1 MMQWSFS
8 PVVGS
13 WFVALVAIVLLTLLW
28 FGPAREKVSPDRRRK
43 LVYLRLAI
51 ILLTLLAL
59 IRPAWIHTTLTRQA
73 ATLMLLLDQSR
84 SMQVSDSA
92 GKQSRWQALSDGVYN
107 ALPRLLDLDRDLEVQ
122 IYTFDAAPHRIGWD
136 EGKFHLPESA
146 TGAESAIGYSLEEV
160 MRLSAGK
167 RLAGIILIS
176 DGAQRASLKHDA
188 APQIAARRLADL
200 GFPLYAVPLGQAR
213 GVGQVR
219 DVAVNEL
226 RVPASVFV
234 KNEMPV
240 QAIVRLDGYVNQQM
254 PVQLLVETEP
264 GKMTPIEAKPI
275 QATED
280 GQEFSIELKHVPITS
295 GEVKVTLQV
304 PPQPGE
310 TITAN
315 NSISTF
321 ATINSEGLSVLY
333 LEGVAR
339 VEQRFMR
346 RAMDDSPDIR
356 VDYLR
361 LDAQRRE
368 LNPPDMAERFKPGRY
383 DVYIIGDLD
392 AAALTDPVWQQL
404 AEAVRNGAG
413 LMMTGG
419 IHSFGA
425 GGYGAGSLGDAL
437 PIEMGRFE
445 RQNFGEK
452 IRTDL
457 HLAGTPRLQLTKVG
471 KAQSF
476 LQIDSAVTNE
486 STWKALPPLDGANRF
501 AGLKPGAQA
510 LLESERGEP
519 LLVAKNYGVGRVLAF
534 AGDSTWRWPLHGFEK
549 PHKRFWRQTILWL
562 ARREQRQDG
571 KVWLRLDRRR
581 YAPGM
586 RVEFLAAARNEI
598 GDTVRE
604 AKFDVEVVAP
614 DGRKLPARL
623 NQTPSGE
630 QQGLVLDALE
640 PGDYTIVATASVG
653 GVKLGTTQA
662 RFLVYEQDLELENPA
677 ADRGTLEA
685 IAAMTGGKTVA
696 PEQLGDLV
704 DEIRSTIKQFEVE
717 TQVKDTLWD
726 TWPFFLIFI
735 ALLTAEWYL
744 RKKWGLV

>member
-1 MMQWSFS
+1 MHWSFS
-8 PVVGS
+8 PVVGY
-13 WFVALVAIVLLTLLW
+13 WFVAGVALVLLALLW
-28 FGPAREKVSPDRRRK
+28 FGPAREKISPPRRRT

-51 ILLTLLAL
+51 IALTILAL
-59 IRPAWIHTTLTRQA
+59 LRPAWIHTTITKQA

-84 SMQVSDSA
+84 SMQVTDA
-92 GKQSRWQALSDGVYN
+92 AAKQSRWQVLSQSVYN
-107 ALPRLLDLDRDLEVQ
+107 SLPRLLDLDRDLEVQ
-122 IYTFDAAPHRIGWD
+122 VYTFDAAPQRVSWD
-136 EGKFHLPESA
+136 EGKFHLPENA
-146 TGAESAIGYSLEEV
+146 TGAESAIGHSLEEL

-167 RLAGIILIS
+167 RLAGVILIS

-188 APQIAARRLADL
+188 APQVAARRLADL
-200 GFPLYAVPLGQAR
+200 GFPLYTIPLGQAR
-213 GVGQVR
+213 GAGQVR

-240 QAIVRLDGYVNQQM
+240 QAVVRLDGFVNQEL

-280 GQEFSIELKHVPITS
+280 GQEFTVGLKHLPNTP

-304 PPQPGE
+304 APQPGE

-321 ATINSEGLSVLY
+321 VTINSEGLNALY
-333 LEGVAR
+333 LEGVSR
-339 VEQRFMR
+339 VEQKFVR

-368 LNPPDMAERFKPGRY
+368 LNPPDMQARFTPGKY
-383 DVYIIGDLD
+383 DVYLIGDLD
-392 AAALTDPVWQQL
+392 SAALTDPLWQQL
-404 AEAVRNGAG
+404 ADTVRGGAG
-413 LMMTGG
+413 LMMLGG
-419 IHSFGA
+419 LHSFGA
-425 GGYGAGSLGDAL
+425 GGYGTSSLADVL
-437 PIEMGRFE
+437 PIEIGRFE
-445 RQNFGEK
+445 RQSFGEP

-457 HLAGTPRLQLTKVG
+457 HLQGSPQMRLTGLG
-471 KAQSF
+471 KLQSL
-476 LQIDSAVTNE
+476 LQIDSAGTNE
-486 STWKALPPLDGANRF
+486 SAWKALPALDGANKF
-501 AGLKPGAQA
+501 AGLKPGAQT
-510 LLESERGEP
+510 LLETERGEP
-519 LLVAKNYGVGRVLAF
+519 LLVAKNYGGGRVLAF
-534 AGDSTWRWPLHGFEK
+534 AGDSTWRWPLHGFVSQ
-549 PHKRFWRQTILWL
+549 HKRFWRQTILWL
-562 ARREQRQDG
+562 AQKDIRSDG
-571 KVWLRLDRRR
+571 NVWVRLDRRR
-581 YAPGM
+581 FAPGM
-586 RVEFLAAARNEI
+586 RVEFTAGARNET
-598 GDTVRE
+598 GDTVRD
-604 AKFDVEVVAP
+604 AKYTVEVSTP

-623 NQTPSGE
+623 NQMTNGD
-630 QQGLVLDALE
+630 QQGLVLDAME
-640 PGDYTIVATASVG
+640 PGDYTIQVRAQVG
-653 GVKLGTTQA
+653 GVELGTTQA

-696 PEQLGDLV
+696 PEQLGSLV

-726 TWPFFLIFI
+726 TWPFFMLFI